1 VGPFPEQ
8 RVVIRGLI
16 QIFQQASRPFSYG
29 NPPLVTI
36 RQQRKNCD
44 SYKTSQGKR
53 KQGLENFKQ
62 NDELAIHDCKMPL
75 PKVCFVTGVS
85 FSAKNHFPK
94 WSVLASELPMEMKLQ
109 IVLTGFP

>member
-1 VGPFPEQ
+1 
-8 RVVIRGLI
+8 
-16 QIFQQASRPFSYG
+16 
-29 NPPLVTI
+29 VTI